1 MSEGFRWYDLVR
13 LGQAKSVLGITDAQ
27 LKLPLPQNELTLNDQ
42 LTQNPGY

>member
-13 LGQAKSVLGITDAQ
+13 AGVAKQVLGITDTQ
-27 LKLPLPQNELTLNDQ
+27 LKLPLPQNELVLNDQ